1 MVLTRSYPPRLHRA
15 LFPNHLW
22 SIRIPSQF
30 CYATYYSLSKLSH
43 IAREHNKA
51 SRCRRLSRR
60 TANNDNWG
68 YCVTCALSAS
78 HSKVIIVVTLRVSFV
93 FTQECASKF
102 CGSQLPTCGMLLVLY
117 VVVLCLLKKIMGRKE
132 EGNAPPCT
140 KIILRQRHNGMSSR
154 LLTWL

>member
-1 MVLTRSYPPRLHRA
+1 MVLTRTATTHPDSTEHYFQIICEA
-15 LFPNHLW
+15 LEFHL
-22 SIRIPSQF
+22 SF
-30 CYATYYSLSKLSH
+30 VMSH
-43 IAREHNKA
+43 IIHWASWEHNKA

-154 LLTWL
+154 LLTLP